1 MCFHCWFWRS
11 KWRPD
16 HYFLRY
22 SKRLRMKSLKFLL
35 FHQLILK
42 TILKLFLDAFY
53 ESLFIGSRSESDSF
67 THVMI
72 RNYNNKFDV
81 GGGQLFDTITDLVEY
96 YIQNPMVERNGGTVV
111 QLKQVSFKSRI
122 ILIVFIIIEYFYK

>member
-1 MCFHCWFWRS
+1 
-11 KWRPD
+11 
-16 HYFLRY
+16 
-22 SKRLRMKSLKFLL
+22 MKSSKFLL